1 MTADGEE
8 RSSAPGASRGL
19 WEEKTMAWRWRLAEL
34 FGIVIYMHV
43 TFLLLLG
50 WVALSHFLR
59 GHGIGE
65 ALSGILLILLLFAC
79 VVMHEFGHALTA
91 RRYGIRTRDITLLP
105 IGGVAR
111 LERMPRDPAQE
122 LTVALAGPAV
132 NVAIAAFLYL
142 LLPLFRGAAALA
154 DVHVVGGDMI
164 TKLMW
169 FNVSIVIFNLIPAF
183 PMDGGR
189 VLRALLAQRMDYVR
203 ATRIAANVGQMI
215 AFGFGFLGLVV
226 PGQFLLLFIA
236 LFVYMGAEAE
246 AQSVQVQWAFRG
258 LPVRRAMVTRFA
270 SLAPTDSLSQAVQLL
285 LSSSQQ
291 DFPVAEDGEPVGLL
305 TRRDLLQALH
315 DHGPGATV
323 QQGMRLDVA
332 SVEANAPLEE
342 TFQRLQTEELPAAP
356 VTDMG
361 RLVGLITMENIA
373 EFLMIRAAL
382 EGAPTT
388 PGQGVSREGAA
399 AEQRG
404 EGARP
409 VAGRR
414 RGEQF

>member
-1 MTADGEE
+1 
-8 RSSAPGASRGL
+8 
-19 WEEKTMAWRWRLAEL
+19 
-34 FGIVIYMHV
+34 
-43 TFLLLLG
+43 
-50 WVALSHFLR
+50 
-59 GHGIGE
+59 
-65 ALSGILLILLLFAC
+65 
-79 VVMHEFGHALTA
+79 
-91 RRYGIRTRDITLLP
+91 
-105 IGGVAR
+105 
-111 LERMPRDPAQE
+111 
-122 LTVALAGPAV
+122 
-132 NVAIAAFLYL
+132 
-142 LLPLFRGAAALA
+142 
-154 DVHVVGGDMI
+154 
-164 TKLMW
+164 
-169 FNVSIVIFNLIPAF
+169 
-183 PMDGGR
+183 
-189 VLRALLAQRMDYVR
+189 
-203 ATRIAANVGQMI
+203 MI

-246 AQSVQVQWAFRG
+246 AQSVQVQWAFHG

-315 DHGPGATV
+315 DHGPGALV
-323 QQGMRLDVA
+323 QQGMRVDVA
-332 SVEANAPLEE
+332 PVEANAPLEE

-373 EFLMIRAAL
+373 EFLMIRSAL

-388 PGQGVSREGAA
+388 PGQVVSREGAA